1 MNKSKKLK
9 AVFLSITI
17 LIIVYGIIIFTHNS
31 PEAAIRRHLFSNSP
45 SQSSS
50 CQIIKTNIVDKTY
63 GQQYTIQ
70 GFTDS
75 ETGNGIYFA
84 YVRKNFLGLY
94 YCSAYGSGP

>member
-45 SQSSS
+45 SQSLS
-50 CQIIKTNIVDKTY
+50 CKIIKTNIVDKTY
-63 GQQYTIQ
+63 GQQYIIQ
-70 GFTDS
+70 DFTDS